1 MEGPSE
7 PPRTEVI
14 RWLRINLGVT
24 MTIIG
29 IVSGIG
35 GGLVTG
41 TWRVAAWD
49 NRVTSLEVA
58 HLDMARQIA
67 KIQVVIDSDIDR
79 RVTAVS
85 DLASMSQRLSVL
97 EDRLRFIGEYV
108 HDAMMPH
115 PAQATRR

>member
-35 GGLVTG
+35 GGLITG

-49 NRVTSLEVA
+49 NRIATVELSHVE
-58 HLDMARQIA
+58 MAKQIG

-79 RVTAVS
+79 RVTVVT
-85 DLASMSQRLSVL
+85 DLGSITQRLSVL
-97 EDRLRFIGEYV
+97 EDRLRFIGDYV
-108 HDAMMPH
+108 HDNMMPPR
-115 PAQATRR
+115 PARR